1 MPSINAQMFS
11 CGTTLK
17 NGLQN
22 RDLTAFENR
31 AIVENEPSVMLDRDA
46 DGAEGESALPGN
58 VVRLRDGQAG
68 SIGWSRN
75 ERCERSLTP
84 N

>member
-46 DGAEGESALPGN
+46 MALKVNRLYPVMWYGSGTVKPGQLGGLAMN
-58 VVRLRDGQAG
+58 GVRDR
-68 SIGWSRN
+68 
-75 ERCERSLTP
+75 
-84 N
+84 